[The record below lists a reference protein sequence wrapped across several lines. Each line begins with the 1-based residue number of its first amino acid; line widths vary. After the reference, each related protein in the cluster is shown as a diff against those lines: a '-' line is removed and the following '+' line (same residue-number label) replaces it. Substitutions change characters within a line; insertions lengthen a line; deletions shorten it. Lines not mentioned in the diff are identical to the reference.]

1 MNGQKTMKGL
11 LINSIT
17 EPCGLLCCA
26 FGVKNSAAKVYFELL
41 EGPKTVEAIAATI
54 ERDRSVAQR
63 YLKELVDNNLVHME
77 KISLERGGYHH
88 TYRAN
93 SSEEIR
99 NQILHQLD
107 KWHLE
112 TRKFLL
118 ESWPT
123 RPQ

>member
-1 MNGQKTMKGL
+1 MNGQITMKGL
-11 LINSIT
+11 LTTSIT

-63 YLKELVDNNLVHME
+63 YLKEIVDNNLVHME
-77 KISLERGGYHH
+77 KKSLERGGYHH

-123 RPQ
+123 QAQ

>member
-1 MNGQKTMKGL
+1 MNGQITMKGL
-11 LINSIT
+11 LTTSIT

-41 EGPKTVEAIAATI
+41 ESPKTVEEIAATI
-54 ERDRSVAQR
+54 DRDRSVAQR

-77 KISLERGGYHH
+77 KKSLERGGYHH

-123 RPQ
+123 RAQ

>member
-11 LINSIT
+11 LTTSIT

-63 YLKELVDNNLVHME
+63 YLKELVDNKEITRARWLSSY
-77 KISLERGGYHH
+77 ISSQFLGR
-88 TYRAN
+88 N
-93 SSEEIR
+93 S
-99 NQILHQLD
+99 
-107 KWHLE
+107 
-112 TRKFLL
+112 
-118 ESWPT
+118 
-123 RPQ
+123 

>member
-11 LINSIT
+11 LTTSIT

-41 EGPKTVEAIAATI
+41 ESPKTVEEIAATI
-54 ERDRSVAQR
+54 DRDRSVAQR

-77 KISLERGGYHH
+77 KKSLERGGYHH

-123 RPQ
+123 RAQ

>member
-1 MNGQKTMKGL
+1 MNGQITMKGL
-11 LINSIT
+11 LTTSIT

-41 EGPKTVEAIAATI
+41 ESPKTVEEIAATI
-54 ERDRSVAQR
+54 DRDRSVAQR

-77 KISLERGGYHH
+77 KKSLERGGYHH
-88 TYRAN
+88 KYRAN

-123 RPQ
+123 QAQ

>member
-1 MNGQKTMKGL
+1 MNGQITMKGL
-11 LINSIT
+11 LTTSIT

-77 KISLERGGYHH
+77 KKSLERGGYHH

-123 RPQ
+123 QAQ